1 MRKAIHTVAL
11 SIAAIVL
18 VLNFE
23 TRAPLPSFEGV
34 DDVDEVGAFPGGTTT
49 LPRST
54 TTTGAPTTTSTVP
67 QEWLDSRIY
76 ATTTTRITVPP
87 PTPGPTTTTT
97 TEAPRPTTAGAR
109 SFTGPE
115 VDTRFGPI
123 QIQIVVSDDGIIEDV
138 IPLLVPAEYRTS
150 LTMSTWS
157 LRFCER
163 RTIEAQSS
171 KFQKVSGATVTW
183 RGYVESLE
191 GAMELAGLLP

>member
-23 TRAPLPSFEGV
+23 TRAPLPSFA
-34 DDVDEVGAFPGGTTT
+34 DVGDFDGGGALGGGTTT
-49 LPRST
+49 VPRT
-54 TTTGAPTTTSTVP
+54 TTTGAPPTTTSSVP
-67 QEWLDSRIY
+67 EEWLDARIY
-76 ATTTTRITVPP
+76 ATTTTRVTIPP
-87 PTPGPTTTTT
+87 PTPGRTTTTT

-109 SFTGPE
+109 TFTGPE

-150 LTMSTWS
+150 LTMSAWS

-191 GAMELAGLLP
+191 GAMDVAGLLP